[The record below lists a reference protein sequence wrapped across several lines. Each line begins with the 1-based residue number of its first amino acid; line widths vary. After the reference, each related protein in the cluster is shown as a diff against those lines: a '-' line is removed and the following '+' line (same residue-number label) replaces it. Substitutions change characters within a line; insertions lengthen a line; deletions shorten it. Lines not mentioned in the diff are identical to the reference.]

1 MNLKCWK
8 EYNLIKNVEKY
19 IYKNLNNHSCNE
31 PTFTSSHQITIV
43 GLLLVA
49 QNLIILDNLY
59 I

>member
-43 GLLLVA
+43 G
-49 QNLIILDNLY
+49 
-59 I
+59 